1 VSRRPF
7 PFRVR
12 RTRLDDYD
20 AIRHLTLRVYPASIA
35 WSRDQIA
42 SHLRIFP
49 QGQFV
54 AVEHATGRVVGMA
67 ASLIVFWDDY
77 SFGDAWRDFTAGG
90 FFLNHDPAAGRT
102 LYGAEVMVDPDFQGR
117 GIGKR
122 LYGAREKLARDLGL
136 LRIRAGA
143 RLRGYGACASR
154 MTPREYVDRV
164 IAGELADPT
173 LTFQIRWGFRVLG
186 VVSGYL
192 AHDPES
198 LGYAAV
204 IEWLN
209 PALAFSGA
217 GTS

>member
-1 VSRRPF
+1 
-7 PFRVR
+7 
-12 RTRLDDYD
+12 
-20 AIRHLTLRVYPASIA
+20 VYTASVP
-35 WSRDQIA
+35 WSHEQIA
-42 SHLRIFP
+42 SHLKIFP

-54 AVEHATGRVVGMA
+54 AVENGTGRIVGMA

-77 SFGDAWRDFTAGG
+77 AFGDAWRDFTAGG

-102 LYGAEVMVDPDFQGR
+102 LYGAEVMVAPEFQGR

-122 LYGAREKLARDLGL
+122 LYEAREKLALELGL

-143 RLRGYGACASR
+143 RLRGYGAYAGR
-154 MTPREYVDRV
+154 MSPREYVDRV
-164 IAGELADPT
+164 VAGEMVDST
-173 LTFQIRWGFRVLG
+173 LTFQIRRGFQVLG

-198 LGYAAV
+198 LGYAAI

-209 PALAFSGA
+209 PKLVVSAEGVGVRPEQSLNRAESQED
-217 GTS
+217 